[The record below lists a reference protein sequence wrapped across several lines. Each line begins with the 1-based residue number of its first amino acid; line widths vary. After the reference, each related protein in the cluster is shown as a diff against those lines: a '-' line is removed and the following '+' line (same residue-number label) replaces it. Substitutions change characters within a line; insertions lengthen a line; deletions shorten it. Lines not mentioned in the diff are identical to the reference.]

1 MKYNL
6 IEKLGTSPLFL
17 MGLMHIICRYLIL
30 ITEQETIII
39 KLGFL
44 LKVLPCAYYKSN
56 KSNLECSFILDF

>member
-17 MGLMHIICRYLIL
+17 MGLMHVICQYLIL
-30 ITEQETIII
+30 ITKKETIII

-44 LKVLPCAYYKSN
+44 LKVLSCAYYKSN
-56 KSNLECSFILDF
+56 NSNIECSFILDF